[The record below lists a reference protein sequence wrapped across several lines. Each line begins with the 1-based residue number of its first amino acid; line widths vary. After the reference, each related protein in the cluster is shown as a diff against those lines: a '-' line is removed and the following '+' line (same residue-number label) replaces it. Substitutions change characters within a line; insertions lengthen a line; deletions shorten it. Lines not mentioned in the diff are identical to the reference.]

1 MWEEEGPMPTRNRS
15 TTESG
20 RGETDEAGLVADTES
35 DCITQ
40 LFHLETLRA
49 RKPGKTAL
57 PHIVRCLSEWDGAVR
72 CPERSC
78 AVARMVSGKGLAGRC
93 KRCRVIP
100 DNRRDERPAMSSQ
113 PPYQTPP
120 QGYGPNQPQGGW
132 EQRQYLGFQTPTY
145 GMPGSFQSPGS
156 GVPLFASL
164 TMGAGVLSLTGSV
177 GPWATAKAFGVEVTA
192 SGMDTRAGVFTLLF
206 SIAIVVLAGLSG
218 FLPAMKRLFWSMAP
232 AGILG
237 LINLIMV
244 FSAMANIGK
253 GAGQCSGLVQ
263 ASMGWGLILLLISSI
278 AVIALATIHVIQML
292 NANRRASARPGFG
305 GGPAVCTSIRGD
317 SRDTRGRGCRG
328 SRSRMDTE
336 HPRADTAREV
346 TVPRVVTGDNREVLE
361 DSREATG
368 RTATDRRSPSG
379 RFTRSKKKLSP
390 GRFSRVDFS
399 MLG

>member
-1 MWEEEGPMPTRNRS
+1 
-15 TTESG
+15 
-20 RGETDEAGLVADTES
+20 
-35 DCITQ
+35 
-40 LFHLETLRA
+40 
-49 RKPGKTAL
+49 
-57 PHIVRCLSEWDGAVR
+57 
-72 CPERSC
+72 
-78 AVARMVSGKGLAGRC
+78 
-93 KRCRVIP
+93 
-100 DNRRDERPAMSSQ
+100 
-113 PPYQTPP
+113 
-120 QGYGPNQPQGGW
+120 
-132 EQRQYLGFQTPTY
+132 
-145 GMPGSFQSPGS
+145 
-156 GVPLFASL
+156 
-164 TMGAGVLSLTGSV
+164 MGAGVLSLIGSV
-177 GPWATAKAFGVEVTA
+177 GPWATAKAFGVEATA
-192 SGMDTRAGVFTLLF
+192 SGMDTRVWGGLGVFTLLL

-253 GAGQCSGLVQ
+253 GAGQYSGVVQ
-263 ASMGWGLILLLISSI
+263 ASMGWGLVLLLISSI

-292 NANRRASARPGFG
+292 NANRRASARPGF

-346 TVPRVVTGDNREVLE
+346 TVPRVATGDSREVLE

>member
-1 MWEEEGPMPTRNRS
+1 MCLTSFARGEPASSEAKATPARIGPTVWEEEGPMPTRNRS

-49 RKPGKTAL
+49 RKPGKTAP

-177 GPWATAKAFGVEVTA
+177 GPWATAKAFGVEATA

-305 GGPAVCTSIRGD
+305 GPGGLYQYQ
-317 SRDTRGRGCRG
+317 GRQQGY
-328 SRSRMDTE
+328 
-336 HPRADTAREV
+336 
-346 TVPRVVTGDNREVLE
+346 
-361 DSREATG
+361 
-368 RTATDRRSPSG
+368 
-379 RFTRSKKKLSP
+379 
-390 GRFSRVDFS
+390 
-399 MLG
+399 